1 MPDEFFLGG
10 CSKAWRN
17 DGEHIRTQFL
27 GFSGHADRIAGT
39 DTAGSGVNRY
49 TAIHSINCYADDLG
63 LLVLIEDVTLAI
75 GAQNKNTVN
84 SGINQP
90 FDLINKFFTVNC
102 SVLTHWCYNWN
113 DNAFYF
119 FHSTLPLQNRAVECL
134 SVCRCDSAWVVHQQ
148 PLYIHASLYQ
158 QRQIGFCHTVR
169 LQ

>member
-17 DGEHIRTQFL
+17 DGEHIRPQFL
-27 GFSGHADRIAGT
+27 GLPGHADRIAGT

-49 TAIHSINCYADDLG
+49 TAIYSINCYADDLG
-63 LLVLIEDVTLAI
+63 LLVLIEDVTLAV

-102 SVLTHWCYNWN
+102 SVLTHWC
-113 DNAFYF
+113 
-119 FHSTLPLQNRAVECL
+119 
-134 SVCRCDSAWVVHQQ
+134 
-148 PLYIHASLYQ
+148 
-158 QRQIGFCHTVR
+158 
-169 LQ
+169 

>member
-1 MPDEFFLGG
+1 MMLGTCDSFCTVAGVSALPVRAGILYSLIMPDEFFLGG

-17 DGEHIRTQFL
+17 DGEHIRPQFL
-27 GFSGHADRIAGT
+27 GLPGHANRIAGT

-102 SVLTHWCYNWN
+102 SVLTHWC
-113 DNAFYF
+113 
-119 FHSTLPLQNRAVECL
+119 
-134 SVCRCDSAWVVHQQ
+134 
-148 PLYIHASLYQ
+148 
-158 QRQIGFCHTVR
+158 
-169 LQ
+169 